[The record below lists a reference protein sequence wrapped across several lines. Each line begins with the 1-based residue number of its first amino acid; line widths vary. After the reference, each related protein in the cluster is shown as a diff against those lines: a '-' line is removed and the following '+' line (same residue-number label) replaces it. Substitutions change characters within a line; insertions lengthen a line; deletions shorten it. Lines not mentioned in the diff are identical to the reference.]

1 MSAFIDLQ
9 YRHTSTKMNGLS
21 DDFDDNK
28 QQIVYAQT
36 YRYDFFNPKA
46 GIFADLTNNDKIYAS
61 VAIAHKEPTR
71 NDYEDNVGADIK
83 AEQLNDF
90 EIGYKRLGA
99 TFSAGINY
107 YYMYYKN
114 QFVLTG
120 QLNEIGEM
128 IASNDNS
135 GRSYRAGIELE
146 AAYKPL
152 DWFRWDV
159 NATFSRNRNK
169 HFTVTFTDPD
179 TWDSSAPYDMGST
192 PTSFSPEVIAN
203 NIFTFT
209 KGGFNASILTRFV
222 GKQYLNNYGIDY
234 YTYDGKDYA
243 MFLDK
248 FTTTDIDLSYTLNF
262 RVPKSLTLGLSIYN
276 VFSAEY
282 DNNGWTYCEL
292 AKNANG
298 SIYAWSTDEYE
309 AGFAPSAP
317 INFLVHAS
325 IRF

>member
-1 MSAFIDLQ
+1 
-9 YRHTSTKMNGLS
+9 
-21 DDFDDNK
+21 
-28 QQIVYAQT
+28 
-36 YRYDFFNPKA
+36 
-46 GIFADLTNNDKIYAS
+46 
-61 VAIAHKEPTR
+61 
-71 NDYEDNVGADIK
+71 
-83 AEQLNDF
+83 
-90 EIGYKRLGA
+90 
-99 TFSAGINY
+99 
-107 YYMYYKN
+107 
-114 QFVLTG
+114 
-120 QLNEIGEM
+120 
-128 IASNDNS
+128 
-135 GRSYRAGIELE
+135 
-146 AAYKPL
+146 YKPL

-169 HFTVTFTDPD
+169 HYTVELVEIIPAVTPDEDD
-179 TWDSSAPYDMGST
+179 TWLYTPYDMGST

-234 YTYDGKDYA
+234 YQYDGKEYA

-248 FTTTDIDLSYTLNF
+248 FTTTDIDLSYTFKF
-262 RVPKSLTLGLSIYN
+262 RVPKSLTLGLSVYN

-292 AKNANG
+292 SKNANG
-298 SIYAWSTDEYE
+298 SIYAWSTDEFE

-317 INFLVHAS
+317 INFLFHAS